1 MKKYLLTLCVCSVLL
16 SCGDDDSQLVNDLTF
31 NFEFVT
37 PEGALELGQAFELNG
52 STVMF
57 ETANFYFH
65 GLQMA
70 NADAEMFFSA
80 EEAHVLAGSN
90 LVGSFTDVNLAP
102 TNLTS
107 TRIIIG
113 VEEVQNNQIEADF
126 TERSAGD
133 PLSIK
138 DPSMHWNWNSGYKFV
153 RFDGEVDTDGDG
165 LVDAPIAYHLGT
177 DALRTEI
184 EMPSNL
190 ALTAG
195 VTNVTMTFDLGAFF
209 SGVDFQIVSNQ
220 DTHTGNNLPLAQQLT
235 DNLQSSLS
243 IN

>member
-1 MKKYLLTLCVCSVLL
+1 M
-16 SCGDDDSQLVNDLTF
+16 NDLTF
-31 NFEFVT
+31 NFEFIT
-37 PEGALELGQAFELNG
+37 PEGALNLGEPFELNG

-65 GLQMA
+65 GLQLA
-70 NADAEMFFSA
+70 NADSDVFFNA

-90 LVGSFTDVNLAP
+90 LVGSFTDVNLVP

-126 TERSAGD
+126 TERSAVD

-165 LVDAPIAYHLGT
+165 VVDAPIAYHLGT

-184 EMPSNL
+184 EMSSNL

-195 VTNVTMTFDLGAFF
+195 VTNVTMAFDLGAFF
-209 SGVDFQIVSNQ
+209 NGVDFQVVSNQ